1 MMPSMPAIPRI
12 PAHLRGPALVVVAG
26 AVAFAVAAFAATA
39 GAQVDGA
46 PVPGASAGTG
56 FEAIGVGTGAG
67 ALVGGGTVV
76 AALKWAV
83 GAVEAR
89 LKGIEDRLTGI
100 ERTQGEHATAIAVA
114 AERDRGTMGVLST
127 IKTFLEGR

>member
-1 MMPSMPAIPRI
+1 MKTL
-12 PAHLRGPALVVVAG
+12 PAHLRGPALYA
-26 AVAFAVAAFAATA
+26 AVGLALLAITAWATDA
-39 GAQVDGA
+39 LAQAEGA
-46 PVPGASAGTG
+46 PSGTSAGL
-56 FEAIGVGTGAG
+56 EAIGVGTGAG